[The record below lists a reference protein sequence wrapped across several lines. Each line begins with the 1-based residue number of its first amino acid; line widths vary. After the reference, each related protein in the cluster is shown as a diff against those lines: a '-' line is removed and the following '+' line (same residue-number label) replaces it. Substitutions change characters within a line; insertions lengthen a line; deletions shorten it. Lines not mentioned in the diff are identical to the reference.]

1 MKRLLTGDRPTGKLH
16 LGHYVGSL
24 KNRVKMQHEYDT
36 FLMVADIQALTD
48 NWANP
53 EKVRENV
60 LNVVLDNLA
69 AGIEPD
75 KVTYFI
81 QSQIPQ
87 IAELTVLYSNLATLP
102 ELQRNPT
109 VKQEIADKGHIFK
122 DGIVTYGFLGYPISQ
137 AADITFCRGEI
148 VPVGEDQKPVVE
160 FTREIVRKF
169 HHHYGEVFPEPETV
183 IGDMPRL
190 AGLDGRKMS
199 KSMGNAIY
207 FADSPDQ
214 IREKV
219 MKAQTDTEA
228 EVRYDPQNK
237 EAISNL
243 MTYYKIATGKE
254 YDEIENE
261 FKGVASY
268 KVFKEGLADALISF
282 TDPFRQRREQ
292 FESDIDSVWSILE
305 SGRMRALQEAE
316 ITMDRVREAIKINY

>member
-24 KNRVKMQHEYDT
+24 AKRVEMQDEYDS

-69 AGIEPD
+69 IGIDPE

-81 QSQIPQ
+81 QSEIPE
-87 IAELTVLYSNLATLP
+87 IAELTVLFSNLATLP

-109 VKQEIADKGHIFK
+109 VKQEISEKGHIFK
-122 DGIVTYGFLGYPISQ
+122 DGVVTYGFLGYPISQ
-137 AADITFCRGEI
+137 AADITFCRAEV

-169 HHHYGEVFPEPETV
+169 HHHYGEGVFPEPKTIV
-183 IGDMPRL
+183 GDIPRL
-190 AGLDGRKMS
+190 AGLDGKKMS
-199 KSMGNAIY
+199 KSLNNAIY
-207 FADSPDQ
+207 LSDSPEEIQ
-214 IREKV
+214 KKV
-219 MKAQTDTEA
+219 MGAQTDTGNEI
-228 EVRYDPQNK
+228 VYDPKNK

-243 MTYYKIATGKE
+243 MTYYKIATGKGYE
-254 YDEIENE
+254 EIEKE
-261 FKGVASY
+261 FSSVDSY
-268 KVFKEGLADALISF
+268 KDFKEALSGVLIEFLAPI
-282 TDPFRQRREQ
+282 RERRES
-292 FESDIDSVWSILE
+292 FDEDFVWDMLQK
-305 SGRMRALQEAE
+305 GQKRAKEEAE
-316 ITMDRVREAIKINY
+316 ETMKIVKERICIDY